1 MTKGSVASLV
11 AVLAVLTVPAAA
23 LGSEF
28 SCKPDEVT
36 VWKNRVHVRCTQ
48 TVKDGADAIRYW
60 AVATSETERANRFLS
75 SGSTALVSGRSLYF
89 SWTAGDKSGTAF
101 GCLAKDCRTPNS
113 FALR

>member
-1 MTKGSVASLV
+1 MTKGSVASFI
-11 AVLAVLTVPAAA
+11 AVLGVLAAPASA
-23 LGSEF
+23 LASEF

-48 TVKDGADAIRYW
+48 TVKDGTDTIRYW
-60 AVATSETERANRFLS
+60 AVPVSDAERANRFLS

-89 SWTAGDKSGTAF
+89 SWTAGDKSGTSF

>member
-1 MTKGSVASLV
+1 MTKRSVASIV
-11 AVLAVLTVPAAA
+11 AVFGVLAVPAAA

-48 TVKDGADAIRYW
+48 SVKDGADAIRYW
-60 AVATSETERANRFLS
+60 AVPTSETERANRFLS
-75 SGSTALVSGRSLYF
+75 TGDTALVSGRSLYF
-89 SWTAGDKSGTAF
+89 NWTAGDKSGASF

>member
-1 MTKGSVASLV
+1 MTTGSVASFI
-11 AVLAVLTVPAAA
+11 AVLAVLAVPASA
-23 LGSEF
+23 LASEF

-48 TVKDGADAIRYW
+48 SVSDGADAIRYW
-60 AVATSETERANRFLS
+60 AVPASDTERANRFVS
-75 SGSTALVSGRSLYF
+75 TGSTALVAGRSLYF
-89 SWTAGDKSGTAF
+89 SWTAGDKSGTGF